1 MSGVEDVFASLG
13 ASLAE
18 RGDDLVEALGETGY
32 MLGVSLAAAVVFGLP
47 LGAAV
52 YLTRPGG
59 IRPQRLVWSVANF
72 LINVIRSF
80 PFLLL
85 VVFLVPVTRAVYG
98 TTFGTPAATFSLCVV
113 AVAVYGRLVEQIL
126 REVSPGIPRVAQTLG
141 ATVPQTVW
149 RFLLPEALPGLV
161 YALTSAS
168 ISLLSYSTV
177 LGVVGG
183 GGIGD
188 FALRY
193 GYQEYDN
200 VLMYFT
206 ILVILVIVLVIQAV
220 GQRISVRLDHR

>member
-1 MSGVEDVFASLG
+1 MTGEEDILSSLA

-18 RGDDLVEALGETGY
+18 RGDDLVEALGETAY
-32 MLGVSLAAAVVFGLP
+32 MLGVSLAAAVLIGLP
-47 LGAAV
+47 LGTAV

-59 IRPQRLVWSVANF
+59 IAPQRIVWTIADT

-141 ATVPQTVW
+141 ATVPQTVL
-149 RFLLPEALPGLV
+149 RFLLPEAVPGLV

-168 ISLLSYSTV
+168 IRLLSYSTV

-183 GGIGD
+183 GDIGD

-193 GYQEYDN
+193 GYQEYDD

-206 ILVILVIVLVIQAV
+206 ILVILALVLVIQTI
-220 GQRISVRLDHR
+220 GQRISIRLDHR